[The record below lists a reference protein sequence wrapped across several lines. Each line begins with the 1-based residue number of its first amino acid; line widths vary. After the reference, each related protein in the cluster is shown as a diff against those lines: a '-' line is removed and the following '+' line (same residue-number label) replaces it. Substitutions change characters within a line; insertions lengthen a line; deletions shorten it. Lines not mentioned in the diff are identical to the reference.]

1 MSQYSLSYDSSGNA
15 SVTATTTAPTRTSS
29 PAGDWKISDYVS
41 RTQDYGVNET
51 FKDKNTPE
59 EQLKNIQKV
68 LVPFLDPKTSY
79 DNKDGG
85 MGMYAA
91 ERDAFQNT
99 AAKDKDGNIIGG
111 LSIKEQA
118 MITAHQIAAMNGF
131 AKTILKAT
139 PLRPF
144 ISGAEFIAKTTT
156 IDYYD
161 PRDKMYNY
169 TGFGAESGGADD
181 RIESAGGVNIDGDY
195 TYGSDYQG
203 DDSPSD
209 INAANKSFAPTY
221 HEIGRT
227 RDNDGGNN
235 NGGNQGASPGSQGP
249 GGSDEMGS
257 F

>member
-15 SVTATTTAPTRTSS
+15 NVTATTTAPTRTSS
-29 PAGDWKISDYVS
+29 PAGDWKVSDYVS
-41 RTQDYGVNET
+41 RTQDYGVTET

-79 DNKDGG
+79 DDKDGG

-181 RIESAGGVNIDGDY
+181 RIESAGGVNIDGD
-195 TYGSDYQG
+195 
-203 DDSPSD
+203 
-209 INAANKSFAPTY
+209 
-221 HEIGRT
+221 
-227 RDNDGGNN
+227 
-235 NGGNQGASPGSQGP
+235 
-249 GGSDEMGS
+249 
-257 F
+257 

>member
-29 PAGDWKISDYVS
+29 PAGDWKVSDYVS
-41 RTQDYGVNET
+41 RTQDYGVAET

-68 LVPFLDPKTSY
+68 LVPLLDPKTSY
-79 DNKDGG
+79 DDKDGG

-91 ERDAFQNT
+91 EKDAFQNT
-99 AAKDKDGNIIGG
+99 AARDKDGDIIGG
-111 LSIKEQA
+111 LNIKEQA

-139 PLRPF
+139 PLRPL
-144 ISGAEFIAKTTT
+144 ISGAEFIAKATT

-181 RIESAGGVNIDGDY
+181 RIESAGGVNIDGNY
-195 TYGSDYQG
+195 MYNTDYQG
-203 DDSPSD
+203 DDKPSD
-209 INAANKSFAPTY
+209 INAKNKALAETY

-227 RDNDGGNN
+227 RDNDNNNSGGNPT
-235 NGGNQGASPGSQGP
+235 GSPGSQGP